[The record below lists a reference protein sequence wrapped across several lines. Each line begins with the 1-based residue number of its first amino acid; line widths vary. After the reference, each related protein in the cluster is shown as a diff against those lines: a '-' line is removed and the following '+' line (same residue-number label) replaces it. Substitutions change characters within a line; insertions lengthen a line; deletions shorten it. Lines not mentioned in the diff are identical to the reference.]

1 MSQLEK
7 CKLSR
12 YPMTREKKKRKL
24 RIKRWK
30 RGDDGVDLHLLE
42 DVSEK
47 VDKRTELSEVKSLL
61 YRCIKESFKYHI
73 CIKISR
79 PINISGCCQL
89 PIVLTTC
96 VERWFK
102 LDECCPICKNNGGRE
117 KRFLLMEVK
126 DFNMIISKNE
136 PEQAALSCLSLELR

>member
-1 MSQLEK
+1 M
-7 CKLSR
+7 
-12 YPMTREKKKRKL
+12 
-24 RIKRWK
+24 
-30 RGDDGVDLHLLE
+30 DLHLLE

-47 VDKRTELSEVKSLL
+47 VDKRTEVTEVKSLL
-61 YRCIKESFKYHI
+61 YRRVKESFKYRI

-96 VERWFK
+96 VERWFE
-102 LDECCPICKNNGGRE
+102 LDEHCPICKNDGGRE
-117 KRFLLMEVK
+117 KSFHLMGVE
-126 DFNMIISKNE
+126 DFNVIISKNK